1 MISSQSWG
9 IETGFC
15 LILTLLSIEY
25 TFCIFGPKAIKNKMK
40 ESYLLT
46 DSIFDIISSVH
57 VFVISFHVDGFL
69 NKEIATTYSNVM
81 KMVYNRA
88 ITRASLVKHNLE

>member
-1 MISSQSWG
+1 
-9 IETGFC
+9 
-15 LILTLLSIEY
+15 
-25 TFCIFGPKAIKNKMK
+25 MK

-57 VFVISFHVDGFL
+57 VFVISFHVDGVL

-81 KMVYNRA
+81 KVV
-88 ITRASLVKHNLE
+88 IIEQ